1 MLPQNTIYMERGFK
15 RGSSNMKINMKKRKL
30 IQIIREEISTLL
42 SEIYE
47 GIADDIAAAD
57 KSAAQKTPRGIHKQK
72 EKLVK
77 IIRSMVQADTSGL
90 KVDGESPSPETL
102 VINISLKAEPGG
114 EEESYVMRSFL
125 NSALEL
131 LALPQRKKDPLSL
144 LERLTK
150 AGRRKSD
157 ASKYHNIAGG
167 MILDNFEEVYS
178 SFPLIHDVD
187 EEYGIPAL
195 RFSWDEDTFN
205 LLARAR
211 DAESSTLF
219 PGSAGARQAAASW
232 EPPKPGDVQYRW
244 AGDPPDKDD

>member
-1 MLPQNTIYMERGFK
+1 MERGFK

-77 IIRSMVQADTSGL
+77 YIRNIIQDETAGL
-90 KVDGESPSPETL
+90 IVDGESPSPETL
-102 VINISLKAEPGG
+102 VINISVREKPIGMATRRGMIIDFNRVGELITEPSVEFG
-114 EEESYVMRSFL
+114 EMG
-125 NSALEL
+125 L
-131 LALPQRKKDPLSL
+131 LR
-144 LERLTK
+144 RLTK